1 MHVHTTPGAK
11 QSTHVA
17 RLPNSTKKKEKE
29 KAITEKKRER
39 EEVLT
44 FSLEKYSHKQKLC
57 DLSSQSLE
65 QEQHADPLI

>member
-29 KAITEKKRER
+29 KAITEKKKRER
-39 EEVLT
+39 GGAHVLFGKIFT
-44 FSLEKYSHKQKLC
+44 
-57 DLSSQSLE
+57 
-65 QEQHADPLI
+65 